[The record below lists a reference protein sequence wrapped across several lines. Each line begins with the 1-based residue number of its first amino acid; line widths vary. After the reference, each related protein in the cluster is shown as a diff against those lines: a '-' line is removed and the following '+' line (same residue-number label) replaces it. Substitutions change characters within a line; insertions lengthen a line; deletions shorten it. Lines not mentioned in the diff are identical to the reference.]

1 MPDSESKQASAPQLE
16 LLPALDWEDY
26 ELLDSGNGKKLE
38 RYGPYTF
45 ERPEHP
51 AVWRPALPE
60 KAWRAADAVFEPSGG
75 ESGGDWRF
83 NRRLDST
90 WQMRYKGLTFL
101 AHASG
106 SRHMGVFPEQAA
118 HWDWMESLI
127 KEALAREPD
136 KPLNVLNLFGYT
148 GLATL
153 VSARA
158 GGHLTHVDAS
168 KKAISQARRNQSLSG
183 LDERPIRWLVDD
195 AFKFVQ
201 REIRRGNRYEAII
214 LDPPKFGR
222 GPKGQV
228 WELFES
234 LPHLLDGC
242 RELLSERALFV
253 VITAYAIRASALT
266 VYYALDEMLSERGGS
281 LSAGELALVERSAGR
296 LLSTA
301 IYARWS
307 AHPGYL
313 QRR

>member
-1 MPDSESKQASAPQLE
+1 MLGSDSLQAHAPQLE
-16 LLPALDWEDY
+16 LLRSPDWEDY

-45 ERPEHP
+45 ERPEHQ

-60 KAWRAADAVFEPSGG
+60 KVWRAADAVFEPSGG

-83 NRRLDST
+83 NRRLDSS
-90 WQMRYKGLTFL
+90 WQMSYKGLRFL

-118 HWDWMESLI
+118 HWDWIETVI
-127 KEALAREPD
+127 KQAVEREPD
-136 KPLNVLNLFGYT
+136 QTINVLNLFGYT

-153 VSARA
+153 AAARA

-168 KKAISQARRNQSLSG
+168 KKAIVQARRNQSLSS
-183 LDERPIRWLVDD
+183 LEERPIRWLVDD

-201 REIRRGNRYEAII
+201 REVRRGNRYEAIL

-266 VYYALDEMLSERGGS
+266 VYYALDELLRGREGF

-307 AHPGYL
+307 ARSG
-313 QRR
+313 

>member
-1 MPDSESKQASAPQLE
+1 MSGQAPLQANIPQLD
-16 LLPALDWEDY
+16 LLSTPDWEDY

-45 ERPEHP
+45 ERPEHQ
-51 AVWRPALPE
+51 AVWRPALLE
-60 KAWRAADAVFEPSGG
+60 KEWRAADAVFEPGGG

-83 NRRLDST
+83 NRRMDSS
-90 WQMRYKGLTFL
+90 WQMNYKGLRFQAYT
-101 AHASG
+101 SG

-118 HWDWMESLI
+118 HWDWIETTIKRAMERAPEQPI
-127 KEALAREPD
+127 
-136 KPLNVLNLFGYT
+136 NVLNLFGYT

-153 VSARA
+153 AAARTGA
-158 GGHLTHVDAS
+158 YLTHVDAS
-168 KKAISQARRNQSLSG
+168 KKAIGQARRNQAISG
-183 LDERPIRWLVDD
+183 LEDRPIRWLVDD

-201 REIRRGNRYEAII
+201 REIRRGNRYEAIL

-234 LPHLLDGC
+234 LSSLLAGC
-242 RELLSERALFV
+242 RELLSEQALFV

-266 VYYALDEMLSERGGS
+266 VYYALDEMLEGRDGHID
-281 LSAGELALVERSAGR
+281 AGELVLIERSAGR

-307 AHPGYL
+307 ARPG
-313 QRR
+313 